1 MTEDGEID
9 TAVLKKF
16 DPAISQLNG
25 IIKEMLTLRAPRSIS
40 TLHLEVINGLEI
52 MAENLTDMK
61 LVNSDTLVAF
71 SAMNQYMNN
80 MTKAQESLNI
90 LRSTISQKLKD

>member
-1 MTEDGEID
+1 
-9 TAVLKKF
+9 
-16 DPAISQLNG
+16 
-25 IIKEMLTLRAPRSIS
+25 MLTLRAPRSIS